1 MGNESK
7 QNWLYW
13 FFMYLFLFPIGC
25 NNAEIKKNIKVNL
38 QPSNY
43 VLAISIIERGTD
55 KQISRPD
62 LQVKLRDEFDNA
74 LAGWAGYK
82 LEDRQLEDM
91 AYEQIFKLFREK
103 SEGRTFLKPVAPM
116 QLEGIRLVILIR
128 AWIDTSELNFTKSTA
143 TFLKTMS
150 PETIGV
156 SIEGP
161 YIKIYWALVLPD
173 GEVAVLKKSEAFIKV
188 TDELLR
194 NKFIRRETWD
204 IKNSARK
211 R

>member
-1 MGNESK
+1 
-7 QNWLYW
+7 
-13 FFMYLFLFPIGC
+13 MYLFLFPIGC